1 MNDINFVNNN
11 HNAQITIY
19 ITALNTRTE
28 LSKAI
33 FLNKFSQNTKAAT
46 WLVKREEVI
55 RISYYNLMHLI
66 EIVSDFL
73 LQLFYFEGS
82 GEMTMM
88 D

>member
-1 MNDINFVNNN
+1 MNFVSNN
-11 HNAQITIY
+11 HNAQLTIW

-46 WLVKREEVI
+46 WLVKLEEVI

-66 EIVSDFL
+66 VIVS
-73 LQLFYFEGS
+73 YF
-82 GEMTMM
+82 
-88 D
+88 